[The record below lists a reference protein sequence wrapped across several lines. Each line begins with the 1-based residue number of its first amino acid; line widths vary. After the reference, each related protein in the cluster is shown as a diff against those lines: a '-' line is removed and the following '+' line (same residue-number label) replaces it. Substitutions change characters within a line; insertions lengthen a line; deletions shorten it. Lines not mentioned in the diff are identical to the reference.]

1 MIEQTVETS
10 ILDDAFFFWFFFPPD
25 VIDDEPRKNL
35 YTYLIWQEEA
45 VKEKPMAY

>member
-1 MIEQTVETS
+1 MNEQTVETS
-10 ILDDAFFFWFFFPPD
+10 ILDVFFSDYFPPD